1 MGITTFLK
9 RGKSFNK
16 IAKTFAVIYIE
27 EQTLNCLEKKDM
39 KNKTLQL
46 LFEAKKEIVDRME
59 SFGFVMTDKIS
70 IPAITGSSVNRI
82 SIMQAWKVTISE
94 LLNRCEMLDCLDEAK
109 AILINDS
116 MKWQRDL

>member
-1 MGITTFLK
+1 MGITTFIK
-9 RGKSFNK
+9 RGNSFNK

-27 EQTLNCLEKKDM
+27 EQTLNRLGRKEM

-46 LFEAKKEIVDRME
+46 LFKAKKEIIDRME
-59 SFGFVMTDKIS
+59 TFEFVMTDKIS

-82 SIMQAWKVTISE
+82 TIMQAWKVTISE

-109 AILINDS
+109 EILIDDS
-116 MKWQRDL
+116 IKW

>member
-1 MGITTFLK
+1 MGIATFIK
-9 RGKSFNK
+9 RGNSFNK

-27 EQTLNCLEKKDM
+27 EKKLNHLGRNDM

-46 LFEAKKEIVDRME
+46 LFEAKKGIIDRME
-59 SFGFVMTDKIS
+59 SFGFLMTDKIS

-82 SIMQAWKVTISE
+82 SIVQAWKVTISE

-109 AILINDS
+109 AILIDDS
-116 MKWQRDL
+116 IKW